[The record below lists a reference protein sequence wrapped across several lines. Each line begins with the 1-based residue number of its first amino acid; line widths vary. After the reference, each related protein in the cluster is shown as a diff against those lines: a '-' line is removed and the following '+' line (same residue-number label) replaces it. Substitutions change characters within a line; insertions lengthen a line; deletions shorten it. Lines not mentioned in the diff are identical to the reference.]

1 MAGQTRHADPPP
13 ARGCWRLPGYT
24 LYDCHWDRAYRF
36 TFSEEALLG
45 LFSKTGTP
53 TLHVQAMHLAL
64 VHFPDIS
71 LATRVRRRSNA
82 MGRGEHGMGKGE
94 YGTGLAREV
103 AGAHFLTQSPTTT
116 PANLNP
122 DSPPTPTLT
131 SSLTSSKPNF
141 MKRCHFRAP
150 IQIIRYVCEHNP
162 VYANAE
168 VFKEFLT
175 GGGGARKLP
184 AAWSS

>member
-1 MAGQTRHADPPP
+1 M
-13 ARGCWRLPGYT
+13 PGYT

-82 MGRGEHGMGKGE
+82 MGRVEHGMGRGE
-94 YGTGLAREV
+94 RGTGLACP
-103 AGAHFLTQSPTTT
+103 FPTPIPQHRL
-116 PANLNP
+116 PANPNP
-122 DSPPTPTLT
+122 DSPPTPKPDF
-131 SSLTSSKPNF
+131 KPNF
-141 MKRCHFRAP
+141 IKPCHFCAP
-150 IQIIRYVCEHNP
+150 MQIIRYVCEHNP